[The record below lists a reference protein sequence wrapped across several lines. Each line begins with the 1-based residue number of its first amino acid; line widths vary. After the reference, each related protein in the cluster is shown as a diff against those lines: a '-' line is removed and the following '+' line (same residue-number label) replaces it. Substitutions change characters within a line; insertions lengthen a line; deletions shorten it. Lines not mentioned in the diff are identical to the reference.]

1 MKISNEVKVGV
12 LTVVAITLG
21 VFGFNFLKGKDL
33 FNKSNKLYA
42 VFSDLGSLDK
52 SNAVKINGLSVGN
65 VYNFKEKDKNLS
77 AVIVEIHLTR
87 DINIPKNSV
96 AYISSGILGGAIIVI
111 ERGDSNEY
119 LTNGETIDTRED
131 LGLLGSVQ
139 SQISPALTSVKSTL
153 DTLKIVL
160 SNMNKI
166 FDNQTKGNIQD
177 IVENLKQTSTSLN
190 SMLNNAKDPLASS
203 LNNFN
208 AISSNLKKNNDS
220 ITAIINNAKRV
231 TQKLSNLELQGT
243 IDNLDNTITEL
254 KTTISKM
261 NSNDGTLGLLMN
273 DTELYRKLTSTVS
286 SAEILL
292 DDLRVHPKRYVSISV
307 FGKKDKTGP
316 LTAPTKKDSTQAG
329 K

>member
-12 LTVVAITLG
+12 LTIVAISLG

-119 LTNGETIDTRED
+119 LSNGETIDTRED

-139 SQISPALTSVKSTL
+139 SQISPALNSVTSTL

-231 TQKLSNLELQGT
+231 TQKLSDLELQGT

-254 KTTISKM
+254 KTSISKM
-261 NSNDGTLGLLMN
+261 NSKDGTLGLLMN